1 MGKGEFEKSWENAF
15 EGADLTPSTHL
26 WTGIEAGIANHEVE
40 RYRRGIAYYKWAVAA
55 GILLFAGLGYL
66 GYQSLPTE
74 GSVAID
80 TDMLIEEAVKQDIK

>member
-55 GILLFAGLGYL
+55 GILLFAGLGYP
-66 GYQSLPTE
+66 GYQSLPT
-74 GSVAID
+74 
-80 TDMLIEEAVKQDIK
+80 